1 MAKSWPDPDQAVALI
16 HRLHAG
22 DPTAPADFA
31 DSVLDPLVEYLR
43 AANPAVDDH
52 TRLTAAGDAV
62 LSVIHHPTQFDPTR
76 GDMPRFLRMAARGDL
91 VNLLKREQRHRQ
103 RRAGTDSVELLADAR
118 NITGMDDESADFPSF
133 DDPDLVAA
141 VATFTDEER
150 RVLDLMRDG
159 ERRTVVFAASLGI
172 TDRPPDEQ
180 TRVVKQV
187 KDRIKVR
194 LRRAVGGS

>member
-1 MAKSWPDPDQAVALI
+1 MAESWPDPDQALDLI

-22 DPTAPADFA
+22 DPTASAEFA
-31 DSVLDPLVEYLR
+31 ASVLDPLVEYLR
-43 AANPAVDDH
+43 AANPGVNDH
-52 TRLTAAGDAV
+52 ARLTAAEEAI

-76 GDMPRFLRMAARGDL
+76 GELPAFLRMAAGRDL
-91 VNLLKREQRHRQ
+91 ANILNAEQRHRH
-103 RRAGTDSVELLADAR
+103 RRAGSDSVELLADAR
-118 NITGMDDESADFPSF
+118 NISGTDDEPADFPSF
-133 DDPDLVAA
+133 DDPVLVAV

-159 ERRTVVFAASLGI
+159 ERRTAVFAASLGI
-172 TDRPPDEQ
+172 ADRPPDEQ

-194 LRRAVGGS
+194 LRRAVGGT